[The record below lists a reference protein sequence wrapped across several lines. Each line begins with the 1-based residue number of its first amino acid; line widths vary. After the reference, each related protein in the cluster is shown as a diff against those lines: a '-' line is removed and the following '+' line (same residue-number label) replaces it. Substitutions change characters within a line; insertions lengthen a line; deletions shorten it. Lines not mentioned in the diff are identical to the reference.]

1 MKPNDLTQKGQG
13 PAGATNAS
21 AASTAFF
28 VNFVSQ

>member
-1 MKPNDLTQKGQG
+1 MEPNDLTQKSQR
-13 PAGATNAS
+13 PAGASDAS